1 MKTSP
6 ILEIWP
12 LNKLQSYTLNV
23 WVTGLWE
30 SSLLSW
36 PFFLQLPVNVDH
48 TTPEATE
55 KTTCLYKD
63 FLVAQSE
70 RWRIFYHFPFK
81 TSIWPSLPGSEQLW
95 WEFTVTAASMSR
107 DETLAGKES
116 SSFVLEKESLS
127 VTLLVHP
134 NYAAIS
140 YLPVS
145 AKDLPQYAI
154 SCPDSPCLQPPVPYS
169 ADFHQRHNEF
179 SAGLPLCG
187 TMHSAISLGWSEHLG
202 CAKDL
207 AKGCIGRHKERS
219 CICPPNTGT
228 FHMTFWKVIE
238 IAWFSNYP
246 NILIILFFYRLKSIV
261 HLRTGRK

>member
-70 RWRIFYHFPFK
+70 RWRIFLSFSFQNVHLTFSARKWTTVMGIHCDSSLYVQRWDFGRQRELILCPRKGVPQCNSPRPPQLCCHFISACFCKGPSAVCYFL
-81 TSIWPSLPGSEQLW
+81 PRLSLPP
-95 WEFTVTAASMSR
+95 TP
-107 DETLAGKES
+107 S
-116 SSFVLEKESLS
+116 SL
-127 VTLLVHP
+127 
-134 NYAAIS
+134 
-140 YLPVS
+140 
-145 AKDLPQYAI
+145 
-154 SCPDSPCLQPPVPYS
+154 
-169 ADFHQRHNEF
+169 
-179 SAGLPLCG
+179 
-187 TMHSAISLGWSEHLG
+187 
-202 CAKDL
+202 
-207 AKGCIGRHKERS
+207 
-219 CICPPNTGT
+219 
-228 FHMTFWKVIE
+228 
-238 IAWFSNYP
+238 
-246 NILIILFFYRLKSIV
+246 
-261 HLRTGRK
+261 